1 VRIGPLFIVAA
12 LYVWGFLAAIAW
24 ALTAVVLRRE
34 PRMSVL
40 GLSLLAGTAGV
51 LVALFA
57 GGRGPL
63 SLLLSFPLCFA
74 AAVLVCIVAGSLRRL
89 P

>member
-12 LYVWGFLAAIAW
+12 LYIWGFLAAVAW
-24 ALTAVVLRRE
+24 ALTAVVSRRE
-34 PRMSVL
+34 PRLSVF
-40 GLSLLAGTAGV
+40 GLSLLAGGAGV

-57 GGRGPL
+57 GGRGVL

-74 AAVLVCIVAGSLRRL
+74 AAVLVSVLAGRL
-89 P
+89 HRSP